1 MNTKNIVTYF
11 CFLGFLAL
19 GSSSSF
25 AACPDPNA
33 NPPSN
38 GCSLP
43 GLVSGSFPYF
53 DQGADIKVKNNKQG
67 EMQKL
72 KATYMKGSAS
82 SLLFDPN
89 DTFDISKTSLKLHAK
104 VKKNGLVK
112 GHVKIQGK
120 IADLDINNKKPLM
133 KAKLSGEW
141 DVSGDGLLIG
151 FNTKDI
157 VCHKKI
163 DAYASCT
170 SAESVY
176 LALADAIDS
185 KKHLKTTGTAVTTVP
200 VPAAVWLFASGLLGL
215 AGMARRRRM
224 V

>member
-1 MNTKNIVTYF
+1 MNTKIIVTYF

-25 AACPDPNA
+25 AACPDTISDCN
-33 NPPSN
+33 
-38 GCSLP
+38 LP
-43 GLVSGSFPYF
+43 GVSTAGYPNFQ
-53 DQGADIKVKNNKQG
+53 QGADIKVKNNKQG

-72 KATYMKGSAS
+72 KATYMKSS
-82 SLLFDPN
+82 VSLLSFDLN
-89 DTFDISKTSLKLHAK
+89 DTFDISKTSLKLKAK

-157 VCHKKI
+157 VCHDKI
-163 DAYASCT
+163 NAYAQCT